1 MAQSFLGKSSKKTY
15 MKFLS
20 NKKEINQLVG
30 IFLLSFSVLAFEIT
44 ITRILS
50 VILYYHLAFMVIS
63 LAMLGLGAGG
73 IYVYFSSKLKEKAD
87 FFISFFAL
95 LSSISIIFSLILTL
109 SLPLKPFISIK
120 TFFDLWFLYFLFAS
134 PFFFAGLSLSL
145 IFFQLSKKIGKVY
158 FFDLIGAGIGALLIV
173 PLLYILDAPTLVIL
187 IAFLAALSSF
197 FFSLNCK
204 KRFKII
210 TGILTISLLF
220 LAFFNFHYQTIKVSY
235 VKGEKETDLIYQK
248 WSPVGRVVVS
258 PMKENVIH
266 AWGLSRNYK
275 LEKYPEQLQ
284 IMIDGAAGT
293 NLEKIAD
300 NLEKDLE
307 YLRYD
312 ITSLAHYIAP
322 KSRALIIGF
331 GGGRDILTALLFGF
345 KEIEGVEINP
355 VMKEII
361 CQRFKDYS
369 GEICEMKNIKLVT
382 NEGRL
387 YLTQS
392 PLNYSLIQLS
402 LVDSWAATA
411 AGAYT
416 LSENSLYT
424 KESFLE
430 YFKHLEKNGILTIS
444 RFVFDPPQ
452 QTLRALSLCRTA
464 LEESNVKNFEKNI
477 MIFKTP
483 VFYNKDLYVG
493 NLMCKKSAFTDEEIE
508 KAEKI
513 AEEMAFD
520 VVYTPLTQKDNFFT
534 KFILEKNEKEFFK
547 NYPFRVEPPTDNE
560 GFFFHMLKLKD
571 WWRIF
576 KFKNIEG
583 GQLHNYYSVFILIT
597 ILIISSILSFF
608 FIFLPLAFRKTK
620 FLIPKREVLRYIF
633 YFALLGLGFM
643 LIEISLIQRFSIFF
657 GHPIYSI
664 TVILFSVLL
673 FSGIGSFLTGKL
685 NTKISRVIST
695 LILIGIIFLGISFSF
710 FKIQTSLILKFFLS
724 ILFLAP
730 LSLFMGMPFPSGIRL
745 LDKRDRQ
752 LIPWAFG
759 INCLTATIGS
769 VLTLILYI
777 NFGFRITFLT
787 ALAVYLFALFVIKK
801 LG

>member
-1 MAQSFLGKSSKKTY
+1 

-30 IFLLSFSVLAFEIT
+30 IFLLSFSTLAFETT

-50 VILYYHLAFMVIS
+50 VILYYHLAFMIIS
-63 LAMLGLGAGG
+63 LAMLGLGAGAV
-73 IYVYFSSKLKEKAD
+73 YVYFSSKLKEKAD
-87 FFISFFAL
+87 FFIPLFAL
-95 LSSISIIFSLILTL
+95 FSSISIIISLVLIL
-109 SLPLKPFISIK
+109 SFPFKPLVSIK
-120 TFFDLWFLYFLFAS
+120 TFFDFWFLYFLFAI
-134 PFFFAGLSLSL
+134 PFFFAGLSYSL
-145 IFFQLSKKIGKVY
+145 IFFKLSKQISKVY
-158 FFDLIGAGIGALLIV
+158 FFDLIGGGIGALIIV
-173 PLLYILDAPTLVIL
+173 PLLYTVDAPSLVIL
-187 IAFLAALSSF
+187 IAFSAALSSF
-197 FFSLNCK
+197 FFVPTYQ

-210 TGILTISLLF
+210 SGILTIFLLF
-220 LAFFNFHYQTIKVSY
+220 LTFFNLRYQVIKVSY
-235 VKGEKETDLIYQK
+235 VKGEKETNLLYQK

-266 AWGLSRNYK
+266 SWGLSQNYK
-275 LEKYPEQLQ
+275 PEKQPEQLQ

-293 NLEKIAD
+293 NLEKITD
-300 NLEKDLE
+300 NPKKDLGH
-307 YLRYD
+307 LKYD

-345 KEIEGVEINP
+345 KEVEGVEINP
-355 VMKEII
+355 VMKEVI

-369 GEICEMKNIKLVT
+369 GKICEMENVKLVT

-392 PLNYSLIQLS
+392 PRSYSLIQLS
-402 LVDSWAATA
+402 LVDSWAATV

-424 KESFLE
+424 KEAFSE
-430 YFKHLEKNGILTIS
+430 YFKHLEENGILTIS
-444 RFVFDPPQ
+444 RFVFNPPQ
-452 QTLRALSLCRTA
+452 QTLRALSLCRVA
-464 LEESNVKNFEKNI
+464 LEENGVKNFEKNI

-483 VFYNKDLYVG
+483 VFYNKDLFVG
-493 NLMCKKSAFTDEEIE
+493 NLMCKKTAFTDEEIE

-513 AEEMAFD
+513 AKEMSFEIL
-520 VVYTPLTQKDNFFT
+520 YIPLTQKDNYFT
-534 KFILEKNEKEFFK
+534 KFILEKDEKKFFE
-547 NYPFRVEPPTDNE
+547 NYPFRIDPPTDND
-560 GFFFHMLKLKD
+560 GFFFQMLKIKD
-571 WWRIF
+571 FWRVF

-583 GQLHNYYSVFILIT
+583 GQLQNYYSVFILIT
-597 ILIISSILSFF
+597 ILIIASIFSFI
-608 FIFLPLAFRKTK
+608 FIFLPLVFRKAK
-620 FLIPKREVLRYIF
+620 FLVPKKEALKHIF
-633 YFALLGLGFM
+633 YFAFLGLGFM

-664 TVILFSVLL
+664 SIALFSILL

-685 NTKISRVIST
+685 NMKISKIIFA
-695 LILIGIIFLGISFSF
+695 LIFIGIVFLAISFSF
-710 FKIQTSLILKFFLS
+710 FKIQGSLISKSFLS

-730 LSLFMGMPFPSGIRL
+730 LSLFMGMPFPSGINL

-759 INCLTATIGS
+759 VNCITSTIGS
-769 VLTLILYI
+769 VLALIIYI
-777 NFGFRITFLT
+777 NSGFRITFLA
-787 ALAVYLFALFVIKK
+787 ALVFYLFALLITKK
-801 LG
+801 LE

>member
-1 MAQSFLGKSSKKTY
+1 

-20 NKKEINQLVG
+20 NKRGTNQLIG

-50 VILYYHLAFMVIS
+50 VIIYYHLAFMVIS

-73 IYVYFSSKLKEKAD
+73 VYVYFSNKLKEKAD
-87 FFISFFAL
+87 FFISLFAL
-95 LSSISIIFSLILTL
+95 LFSISIILSLVLIL
-109 SLPLKPFISIK
+109 SFPFQPLVSIK
-120 TFFDLWFLYFLFAS
+120 TLFDFWFLYFLFAL
-134 PFFFAGLSLSL
+134 PFFFAGLSFSL
-145 IFFQLSKKIGKVY
+145 IFFKLSKQISKVY
-158 FFDLIGAGIGALLIV
+158 FFDLIGGGIGALLIV
-173 PLLYILDAPTLVIL
+173 PLLYIIDAPSLVIL
-187 IAFLAALSSF
+187 IAFSAALSSF
-197 FFSLNCK
+197 FFGLSCQ

-210 TGILTISLLF
+210 SGILTICLLF
-220 LAFFNFHYQTIKVSY
+220 LVFLNISHQVIKVSY
-235 VKGEKETDLIYQK
+235 VKGEKETNLLFQK

-266 AWGLSRNYK
+266 SWGLSQNYK
-275 LEKYPEQLQ
+275 PEKQPEQLQ

-293 NLEKIAD
+293 NLEKITD
-300 NLEKDLE
+300 NPERDLE
-307 YLRYD
+307 HLKYD

-355 VMKEII
+355 VMKEVI

-369 GEICEMKNIKLVT
+369 GEICEMENVKLVT

-392 PLNYSLIQLS
+392 PRNYSLIQLS
-402 LVDSWAATA
+402 LIDSWAATV
-411 AGAYT
+411 AGAYA

-424 KESFLE
+424 KEAFLE
-430 YFKHLEKNGILTIS
+430 YFKHLEENGILTIS

-452 QTLRALSLCRTA
+452 QTLRALSLCRAA
-464 LEESNVKNFEKNI
+464 LEESGVKNFEKNI

-483 VFYNKDLYVG
+483 VFYNKDLFVG

-513 AEEMAFD
+513 AKEMAFD
-520 VVYTPLTQKDNFFT
+520 VIYTPLNQKDNYFT
-534 KFILEKNEKEFFK
+534 KFILEKDEKKFFE
-547 NYPFRVEPPTDNE
+547 NYPFRIEPPTDNE

-571 WWRIF
+571 FWRVF

-583 GQLHNYYSVFILIT
+583 GQLHNYYSVFILIA
-597 ILIISSILSFF
+597 ILIIASLLSFF
-608 FIFLPLAFRKTK
+608 FVFLPLIFRKTK
-620 FLIPKREVLRYIF
+620 FLIQKKEALRYIL
-633 YFALLGLGFM
+633 YFAFLGLGFM
-643 LIEISLIQRFSIFF
+643 LVEISLIQRFSIFF

-664 TVILFSVLL
+664 SIALFSILL
-673 FSGIGSFLTGKL
+673 FSGIGSFLTSKL
-685 NTKISRVIST
+685 NMKISKIIFT
-695 LILIGIIFLGISFSF
+695 LIFIGIVFLAISFSF
-710 FKIQTSLILKFFLS
+710 FKIQGSLISKSFLS

-730 LSLFMGMPFPSGIRL
+730 LSLFMGMPFPSGINL
-745 LDKRDRQ
+745 LDKKDRQ

-759 INCLTATIGS
+759 INCMTSTIGS

-777 NFGFRITFLT
+777 NSGFRITFLA
-787 ALAVYLFALFVIKK
+787 ALIFYLFALLIIKK
-801 LG
+801 LE